1 MDSTNSLFEHIKNRL
16 PTDYGLGDDGT
27 EYKDNIP
34 NHKTWQQTLRENYEG
49 DVGIFENS
57 IGSYSIFGG
66 QLGYKSEVQIAVV
79 TKNGDIDSAINYLK
93 IALENI
99 KKDVKSTGIYVSDC
113 KLVNLLPLGK
123 NSVGLHLVSM
133 NIAIKYAKLT

>member
-1 MDSTNSLFEHIKNRL
+1 MDETKSLYEHIKNRL
-16 PTDYGLGDDGT
+16 PTGYGLGDDGT
-27 EYKDNIP
+27 EYKDNVP
-34 NHKTWQQTLRENYEG
+34 NHKTFQQTLREDHEG
-49 DVGIFENS
+49 DVGIFTTF
-57 IGSYSIFGG
+57 IGSYNILGG

-79 TKNGDIDSAINYLK
+79 TKNGDIDSAINYLLN
-93 IALENI
+93 ALDNI

-123 NSVGLHLVSM
+123 NSVGLHMVSM